1 MTDSVRIDKWL
12 WAVRLFKTRS
22 QATEACRSGKITI
35 GEQTVKPSREVHVGE
50 TIMVRTGPL
59 ARTVEVKE
67 VLQHRVGAKLVEH
80 YLIDHTPEEEYE
92 RLKLTK
98 AINFE
103 QRDRGVGRPTK
114 KERRLIEKLKK
125 SKF

>member
-1 MTDSVRIDKWL
+1 MTESVRIDKWL

-22 QATEACRSGKITI
+22 QATDACRTGKILVDD
-35 GEQTVKPSREVHVGE
+35 QTVKPSREVHVGNR
-50 TIMVRTGPL
+50 IKVSTGNID
-59 ARTVEVKE
+59 RVVEVKA
-67 VLQHRVGAKLVEH
+67 LLHSRVGAKLVEN
-80 YLIDHTPEEEYE
+80 YLIDHTPADEYE
-92 RLKLTK
+92 RHKTMK
-98 AINFE
+98 AMNFE